1 MNKQTKRQVI
11 IYTDGACSYNPG
23 PGGWGAVLLY
33 NGHRKEMSGFM
44 PDTTNNKME
53 LLAAVEALKALKY
66 PCKVELYSDSAYLI
80 NAWKQNWLDN
90 WQKNGWRNSKK
101 QPVENQNLWKEL
113 LQLAN
118 THDINWIKVKGHSDN
133 VENNR
138 CDELARQAIE
148 KNA

>member
-1 MNKQTKRQVI
+1 M
-11 IYTDGACSYNPG
+11 
-23 PGGWGAVLLY
+23 LLY